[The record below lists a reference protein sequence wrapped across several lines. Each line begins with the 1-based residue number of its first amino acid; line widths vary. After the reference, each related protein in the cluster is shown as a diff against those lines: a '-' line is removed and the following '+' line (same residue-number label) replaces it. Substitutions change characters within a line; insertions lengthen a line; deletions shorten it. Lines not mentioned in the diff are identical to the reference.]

1 MTISNEQKQAD
12 IIQKIQLAQSQR
24 RELLASMKQRQ
35 KQGWEVAKNSA
46 EILKKQFGV
55 KRVVLF
61 GSMLNLE
68 DLSPYSDIDL
78 AVWGLSP
85 NAIFKAGAAIEKGHE
100 FPIDLVEA
108 EKAKPYIR
116 QAIVM
121 GVEL

>member
-1 MTISNEQKQAD
+1 MTISNEQKRSD
-12 IIQKIQLAQSQR
+12 IIQKIQLAQSKL
-24 RELLASMKQRQ
+24 RELLANMKQRQ
-35 KQGWEVAKNSA
+35 QKGWEIAKNSA
-46 EILKKQFGV
+46 EILKQQFGV

-78 AVWGLSP
+78 AVWGLPP

-100 FPIDLVEA
+100 FKIDLVEA

>member
-1 MTISNEQKQAD
+1 MTISNEQKQAQ
-12 IIQKIQLAQSQR
+12 IIRQIQLAQSQR
-24 RELLASMKQRQ
+24 TQLLATIKQRQ
-35 KQGWEVAKNSA
+35 QQGWEIAKNSA

-78 AVWGLSP
+78 AVWGLP
-85 NAIFKAGAAIEKGHE
+85 ANAIFKAGAAIEKGHE

-116 QAIVM
+116 QAIDK